1 MLGAKEMDSSV
12 PVVNPSRSGAR
23 EENEKLPEAKHRDQ
37 AKQKRQKRRPT
48 QPVSAKD
55 VREAMEGLHNN
66 FLSIDFGSQIVFIC
80 MLFGNGYP
88 SLRK

>member
-55 VREAMEGLHNN
+55 VREAMEGPEVNISVLCLVVCFMPHCLT
-66 FLSIDFGSQIVFIC
+66 FTF
-80 MLFGNGYP
+80 
-88 SLRK
+88 